1 VTTNELQ
8 PDVEAVL
15 QVEEPEGTE
24 PTVRVKQ
31 QGPIRTQPLPRK
43 AGSTKTVPVTT
54 AKFTLL
60 RPNPRRASAIIISD
74 QPFYFSFTLAAA
86 QIDTSVTTP
95 PPTMAM
101 WPANVPL
108 PMTSADTYAVVAAK
122 TGTANVSAVVEYWA
136 AGEGED

>member
-1 VTTNELQ
+1 MTTNELQ